1 MVALYFIV
9 FIISLF
15 STLISRTGQV
25 PSSVDD
31 IRGVE
36 DGAVGLYILP
46 FFISVNEDVE
56 SETKNA
62 HVYFLA

>member
-1 MVALYFIV
+1 M
-9 FIISLF
+9 
-15 STLISRTGQV
+15 

-56 SETKNA
+56 SETKDA
-62 HVYFLA
+62 HVYYLA